1 MSASVRQRL
10 AIVLIIAGYFG
21 VAAAQDGPIQVWLLI
36 LAPFVLIAVALV
48 LHITD
53 LSKNN

>member
-1 MSASVRQRL
+1 
-10 AIVLIIAGYFG
+10 
-21 VAAAQDGPIQVWLLI
+21 VWLLI